1 MADKYEDDDN
11 IFDEGEM
18 EDDGTADIIR
28 KAYEE
33 SMKDDGDDD
42 GGFDQ
47 PLDVKAAEEPDVVS
61 PEKGR
66 DLLDDAEMAKA
77 KGKAAA
83 DDGSE
88 ESEKPGEGDK
98 PKDDAKP
105 EGGEEKPA
113 EDNSP
118 EGDKGDQGGEEKPTD
133 LKAADLNTLLDGV
146 PDDRKGEISR
156 RLGDADR
163 VLAPFKAHEAELK
176 RHGQTPEGAINR
188 LLELNTF
195 AQSKPDEYLA
205 WVATQSNSEPH
216 KALEGAA
223 KLLGYKLA
231 KDGEDDDD
239 DMFSDPQT
247 KALKEENARLKAQ
260 LSGNQPSFGPDTPER
275 QQARTV
281 QQQLQSF
288 VSEVD
293 EAGQLKRPFFEQLRP
308 RISEMATAHRNGT
321 GNPVTT
327 DDLQRF
333 YDQAVSEVRTAF
345 GAPTAPAPQSG
356 QGSAAQ
362 GGKPVA
368 DQIKER
374 AAAAQRAQ
382 KASKSVDGTGQGASR
397 RPALSDNASLDDVIR
412 HFASSD

>member
-1 MADKYEDDDN
+1 MADKDQDDDN

-33 SMKDDGDDD
+33 SMKDDEDDD

-47 PLDVKAAEEPDVVS
+47 PLDAKTGDEPDVVS

-77 KGKAAA
+77 KGKTAGEDAP
-83 DDGSE
+83 E
-88 ESEKPGEGDK
+88 EGEKPKGDDK

-105 EGGEEKPA
+105 KGEDGKPA
-113 EDNSP
+113 EGDDP
-118 EGDKGDQGGEEKPTD
+118 EGGKDGDDKPAD
-133 LKAADLNTLLDGV
+133 LKGADLNALLDGV

-156 RLGDADR
+156 RLGDAER

-205 WVATQSNSEPH
+205 WVATQTNSEPH

-223 KLLGYKLA
+223 KLLGYKLT
-231 KDGEDDDD
+231 KDGEGDDD
-239 DMFSDPQT
+239 DMFSDPET
-247 KALKEENARLKAQ
+247 KALKEENDRLKAQ
-260 LSGNQPSFGPDTPER
+260 LTGKQPGFGPDTPER

-308 RISEMATAHRNGT
+308 RISEMATAHRNST

-333 YDQAVSEVRTAF
+333 YDQAVTEARTAF
-345 GAPTAPAPQSG
+345 GAPSAPAPQPG

-368 DQIKER
+368 DQIKEK

-397 RPALSDNASLDDVIR
+397 RPALSDDASLDDVIR
-412 HFASSD
+412 HFASQD

>member
-1 MADKYEDDDN
+1 MADKDQDDDN

-33 SMKDDGDDD
+33 SMKDDEDDD

-47 PLDVKAAEEPDVVS
+47 PLDAKAGDEPDVVS

-77 KGKAAA
+77 KGKTAGDEDAP
-83 DDGSE
+83 DD
-88 ESEKPGEGDK
+88 EKPKG
-98 PKDDAKP
+98 DAKP
-105 EGGEEKPA
+105 KGED
-113 EDNSP
+113 DNSASDDP
-118 EGDKGDQGGEEKPTD
+118 EGDKDGDDKPAD
-133 LKAADLNTLLDGV
+133 LKGADLNSLLDGV

-156 RLGDADR
+156 RLGDAER

-205 WVATQSNSEPH
+205 WVATQTNSEPH

-223 KLLGYKLA
+223 KLLGYKLT
-231 KDGEDDDD
+231 KDGEGDDD
-239 DMFSDPQT
+239 DMFSDPET
-247 KALKEENARLKAQ
+247 KALKEENDRLKAQ
-260 LSGNQPSFGPDTPER
+260 LAGKQPGFGPDTPER

-293 EAGQLKRPFFEQLRP
+293 EVGQLKRPFFEQLRP
-308 RISEMATAHRNGT
+308 RISEMATAHRNST
-321 GNPVTT
+321 GNAVTT

-333 YDQAVSEVRTAF
+333 YDQAVAEARTAF
-345 GAPTAPAPQSG
+345 GAPSAPAPQPG

-368 DQIKER
+368 DQIKEK

-397 RPALSDNASLDDVIR
+397 RPALSDDASLDDVIR
-412 HFASSD
+412 HFASQD